1 MNLGISSETVSYI
14 IMLYSDICFLA
25 VDIFYV
31 KRAKKEYLKQH
42 SRTKEEKP
50 YIFNPPAPQMVSV
63 SNPPAPQMVSIFNPP
78 APQMV
83 SI

>member
-1 MNLGISSETVSYI
+1 MLAYLLETACYI

-42 SRTKEEKP
+42 RRTKEEKP

-63 SNPPAPQMVSIFNPP
+63 SNPLAPQMVSVFNPP
-78 APQMV
+78 PPDGEYL
-83 SI
+83 